1 MVTALRQPADAAAP
15 VHVAIIMDGNGRWA
29 RSRNL
34 PRTAG
39 HQQGAESVRR
49 AIEACFELGVSY
61 LTLYGFSSENWKRPE
76 TEITDLMLLLRRY
89 LQSEIAE
96 LHKHGVRVRVVGE
109 RDRFSS
115 DIVALIGKAEEMTK
129 GNDKL
134 HLTVALNYGSRRE
147 ITLAARQ
154 LAEAAVAGKIAAKD
168 IDETQFNA
176 QLMTADLPD
185 PDLMIRTSGEQRLS
199 NFLLWQCAY
208 TEFVFL
214 DVLWPDFNK
223 SHLEEAIHE
232 FHRRERRYGASSV

>member
-1 MVTALRQPADAAAP
+1 MDTALRQPADAAVP

-109 RDRFSS
+109 RDRFSP
-115 DIVALIGKAEEMTK
+115 DIVALIGKAEDMTK
-129 GNDKL
+129 SNDKL
-134 HLTVALNYGSRRE
+134 QLTVALNYGSRRE
-147 ITLAARQ
+147 ITLAARH
-154 LAEAAVAGKIAAKD
+154 LAAAAVAGKIAPTD
-168 IDETQFNA
+168 IDETHFNA
-176 QLMTADLPD
+176 HLMTVDLPD